1 MWYESAWWIICCKQ
15 RSDANKNERRILE
28 MLITSGRRAAPLH
41 YTWCIRHTCMWRH
54 FIILNAHPMH
64 FWVVFFYQWHN
75 KITGKTKGKQ
85 LKYMYINRE
94 VSPSYNSIFFL
105 SPFLYYV
112 TITYMGLPW
121 ICIWLNIYKRLRI
134 FSIFVVLS
142 TFRYLDERSEDS
154 IKPLSHYPRVTVAIN
169 CFRFAV
175 TF

>member
-94 VSPSYNSIFFL
+94 VSPSYNSIFFYL
-105 SPFLYYV
+105 HFCITSPLPTWVCREFASDW
-112 TITYMGLPW
+112 TYT
-121 ICIWLNIYKRLRI
+121 KRLRI
-134 FSIFVVLS
+134 FFIFVVLS

-169 CFRFAV
+169 CFRSAV